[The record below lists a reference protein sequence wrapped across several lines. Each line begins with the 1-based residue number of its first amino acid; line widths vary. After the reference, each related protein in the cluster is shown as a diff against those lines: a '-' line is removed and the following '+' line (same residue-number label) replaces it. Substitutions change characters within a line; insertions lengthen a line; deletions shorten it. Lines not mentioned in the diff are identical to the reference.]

1 MKQLPKCKVSVTEG
15 EELTRHIAEVKRG
28 YNTYY
33 FEINKSIDYISVYF
47 IDGAKRRFSI
57 ANIEEILMMTP
68 NEIERKRYRNIIGDA
83 SWLLLDG
90 IHDFRGMTK
99 EEQVAFLYLKEN
111 VLNNMT
117 MKLEEGE
124 V

>member
-1 MKQLPKCKVSVTEG
+1 MKQLAKCKISVSEG
-15 EELTRHIAEVKRG
+15 QELILHIAEVKRG
-28 YNTYY
+28 HNTYY
-33 FEINKSIDYISVYF
+33 FEINKAIDYISVYF

-57 ANIEEILMMTP
+57 ASAEEMLTMIP

-90 IHDFRGMTK
+90 IHDFRSMTK
-99 EEQVAFLYLKEN
+99 EEQAAFLYLKEQ
-111 VLNNMT
+111 VLDEMAAS
-117 MKLEEGE
+117 LEGMM

>member
-1 MKQLPKCKVSVTEG
+1 MKQLAKCKVSVSEG
-15 EELTRHIAEVKRG
+15 QELIRHIAEVKRG
-28 YNTYY
+28 HNTYY
-33 FEINKSIDYISVYF
+33 FEINNTIDCISVYF

-57 ANIEEILMMTP
+57 ASVEEMITMIP
-68 NEIERKRYRNIIGDA
+68 NEIEQKRYRNIIGDV

-99 EEQVAFLYLKEN
+99 EEQAAFLYLKEN
-111 VLNNMT
+111 VLNDMA
-117 MKLEEGE
+117 MELEKGN

>member
-1 MKQLPKCKVSVTEG
+1 MKQLAKCKVSVSEG
-15 EELTRHIAEVKRG
+15 KKLIRHIAEVKHG
-28 YNTYY
+28 HNTYY
-33 FEINKSIDYISVYF
+33 FEINKAIDYISVYF
-47 IDGAKRRFSI
+47 IDGVKRRFSI
-57 ANIEEILMMTP
+57 ASTEEMLMKIP
-68 NEIERKRYRNIIGDA
+68 NEIERKRYQNIIGDA
-83 SWLLLDG
+83 GWLLLDG